1 MGPREPVRI
10 ANCSG
15 FYGDRLAAARDMLVG
30 PIDVLTGD
38 YLAELTM
45 LILWKARRKD
55 PALGYATTFL
65 RQMEDVLGSCLERGV
80 KIVANAGGL
89 NPQGLAVKLTELA
102 ARLGL
107 PARVAYIT
115 GDDLAPIITD
125 LQGAGHE
132 LANLDTGQP
141 LAKADL
147 PVVTANAYLGGW
159 GITAALQAGADIV
172 ICPRVTDASLV
183 TGPAAWWHGW
193 RRDDWDALAGA
204 VAAGHI
210 IECGP
215 QATGGNYSFL
225 AEVTDRRYP
234 GFPIAEVAA
243 DGSCVITKH
252 EGTGG
257 VVSPGTVTAQLLYEI
272 GDPAY
277 LNPDV
282 VAHFDTIHLEQ
293 AGTDRV
299 ALTGTRGSP
308 PPDTLKVALN
318 MLGGYRNT
326 MTMVL
331 TGLDIEDKASHATTM
346 LFGLLGGAETF
357 EEADVR
363 LLRFD
368 RPDAPGNELATAHL
382 RITVKDQDEK
392 KVGRAFSDAAF
403 QLALGGY
410 AGFHTTTPP
419 TPASA
424 FGLYWPALVPAGVV
438 TQQVHL
444 PDGTS
449 LDIPHTCALDSAAAT
464 AVSPGSPERAGRA
477 GDAGHLGPA
486 AAVVP
491 GPTVQIP
498 LGRLCGARSGDK
510 GGNANVGLWA
520 ISVPAYDWLRQ
531 FLTTERFRE
540 LLTEA
545 SVLEIDRYELPNLL
559 ALNFVVHGILAP
571 GVSGTARPDP
581 QAKGL
586 GEYLR
591 SRVVTA
597 PSALIST

>member
-1 MGPREPVRI
+1 MPEPRPVRI

-15 FYGDRLAAARDMLVG
+15 FYGDRFSAAREMLAG

-55 PALGYATTFL
+55 PGLGYATTFL
-65 RQMEDVLGSCLERGV
+65 RQMEEVLGTCLERGV
-80 KIVANAGGL
+80 KVVANAGGL
-89 NPQGLAVKLTELA
+89 NPAGLAAQMTELA
-102 ARLGL
+102 DRLGL
-107 PARVAYIT
+107 PARVAYLT
-115 GDDLAPIITD
+115 GDDLAPALVD
-125 LQGAGHE
+125 LRAAGHE
-132 LANLDTGQP
+132 FTNLDTGLP

-159 GITAALQAGADIV
+159 GIAAALEAGADVV

-183 TGPAAWWHGW
+183 VGPAVWWHGW

-204 VAAGHI
+204 VAAGHV

-225 AEVTDRRYP
+225 DEITERRYP

-243 DGSCVITKH
+243 DGSSVITKH
-252 EGTGG
+252 PGTGG
-257 VVSPGTVTAQLLYEI
+257 IVSVGTVTAQLLYEI

-282 VAHFDTIHLEQ
+282 VAHFDTLRLEQ
-293 AGTDRV
+293 AGPDRV

-318 MLGGYRNT
+318 MLGGYRST

-331 TGLDIEDKASHATTM
+331 TGLDIEEKASYATSL
-346 LFGLLGGAETF
+346 LFALLGEAGAP
-357 EEADVR
+357 EEVDVR

-368 RPDAPGNELATAHL
+368 RPDAPSNELANAHL
-382 RITVKDQDEK
+382 RITVKDKDERK
-392 KVGRAFSDAAF
+392 AGRAFSDAIIE
-403 QLALGGY
+403 LALAGY

-419 TPASA
+419 ASA
-424 FGLYWPALVPAGVV
+424 SAYGVYWPALVPASEV
-438 TQQVHL
+438 TQTVHL

-449 LDIPHTCALDSAAAT
+449 RTVPHTAGSRDAT
-464 AVSPGSPERAGRA
+464 ASF
-477 GDAGHLGPA
+477 PA
-486 AAVVP
+486 ARADDGP
-491 GPTVQIP
+491 GDGDDLADDLTVGAPAGPVTQIP

-510 GGNANVGLWA
+510 GGDANVGLWA
-520 ISVPAYDWLRQ
+520 VSPRAYAWLRRH
-531 FLTTERFRE
+531 LTTERFRE

-545 SVLEIDRYELPNLL
+545 ASLDIDRYELPNLL
-559 ALNFVVHGILAP
+559 ALNFVVHGLLAP
-571 GVSGTARPDP
+571 GVSATARPDP

-591 SRVVTA
+591 SRTVTVPA
-597 PSALIST
+597 DLLG

>member
-1 MGPREPVRI
+1 MTRPVRI

-15 FYGDRLAAARDMLVG
+15 FYGDRLAAAREMLAG

-55 PALGYATTFL
+55 PGLGYASTFL
-65 RQMEDVLGSCLERGV
+65 RQMEDVLGTCLERGV
-80 KIVANAGGL
+80 KVVANAGGL
-89 NPQGLAVKLTELA
+89 NPEGLAAKITELSGQ
-102 ARLGL
+102 LGL
-107 PARVAYIT
+107 NARVAHIT
-115 GDDLAPIITD
+115 GDDLAPVIGD
-125 LQGAGHE
+125 LQAAGLE
-132 LANLDTGQP
+132 LTNTGTGLP

-159 GITAALQAGADIV
+159 GITAALAAGADVV

-204 VAAGHI
+204 VAAGHV

-225 AEVTDRRYP
+225 AEISDRRYP

-243 DGSCVITKH
+243 DGGSVITKH
-252 EGTGG
+252 DGTGG
-257 VVSPGTVTAQLLYEI
+257 LVSPGTVTAQLLYEI

-282 VAHFDTIHLEQ
+282 VAHFDTLRLEQ
-293 AGTDRV
+293 VGPDRV

-308 PPDTLKVALN
+308 PPGTLKVALN

-326 MTMVL
+326 TTMVL
-331 TGLDIEDKASHATTM
+331 TGLDIEQKAEHAVTLLT
-346 LFGLLGGAETF
+346 GLLGGTEQF
-357 EEADVR
+357 DEFDVR

-368 RPDAPGNELATAHL
+368 HPNAPTNEQATAHL
-382 RITVKDQDEK
+382 RVTVKDQDES
-392 KVGRAFSDAAF
+392 KVGRAFSNAAME
-403 QLALGGY
+403 LALAGY
-410 AGFHTTTPP
+410 AGFHTTSPP
-419 TPASA
+419 TAASA
-424 FGLYWPALVPAGVV
+424 FGVYWPTLVPAGLV
-438 TQQVHL
+438 TQTVHL
-444 PDGTS
+444 PDGRTQVVRHHEN
-449 LDIPHTCALDSAAAT
+449 LPRTAARL
-464 AVSPGSPERAGRA
+464 RA
-477 GDAGHLGPA
+477 GPA
-486 AAVVP
+486 AAAEPAGRGAGLHGV
-491 GPTVQIP
+491 GPHGNVP

-510 GGNANVGLWA
+510 GGDANVGLWA
-520 ISVPAYDWLRQ
+520 TSPRAYAWLREY
-531 FLTTERFRE
+531 LTAGRLRD

-545 SVLEIDRYELPNLL
+545 ADLPIDRYELPNLL
-559 ALNFVVHGILAP
+559 ALNFVIHGLLAP
-571 GVSGTARPDP
+571 GVSATTRPDA

-591 SRVVTA
+591 SRVVPVPA
-597 PSALIST
+597 DLL